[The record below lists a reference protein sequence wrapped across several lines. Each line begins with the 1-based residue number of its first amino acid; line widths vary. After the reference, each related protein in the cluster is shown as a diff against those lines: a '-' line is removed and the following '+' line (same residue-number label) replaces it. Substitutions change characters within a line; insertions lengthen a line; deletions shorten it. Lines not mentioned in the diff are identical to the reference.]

1 MEEEENHFNN
11 SYREELYAQS
21 SYANGAFYDDEQ
33 DTFVAG
39 TSPPSSPR
47 ESELNVNM
55 WIKEIMYR
63 MEW

>member
-47 ESELNVNM
+47 ESELNVM
-55 WIKEIMYR
+55 VWINEIKYR
-63 MEW
+63 MD